1 MSCWNF
7 FQVIFFGS
15 HFFFLFY
22 HNALVN
28 MANKLFSC
36 RLDCIHVGSVV
47 WGLWTRKED
56 SLNFYKVYITQ
67 LNATHVDFVL
77 DYTHGDGRLL
87 TRSYNRS
94 EPVLIV
100 DETPKMID
108 ILVGSRVI
116 GVHRREHKE
125 WYQAGTVIRTGSNYA
140 YVRFNSGT
148 ERWVPPREL
157 RLVRRPRF
165 CATGA

>member
-1 MSCWNF
+1 M
-7 FQVIFFGS
+7 G
-15 HFFFLFY
+15 
-22 HNALVN
+22 
-28 MANKLFSC
+28 NKFFSC

-47 WGLWTRKED
+47 WGLWERKGD
-56 SLNFYKVYITQ
+56 SLNFYLVYITQ

-77 DYTHGDGRLL
+77 DYNHGDGRLL

-94 EPVLIV
+94 EPVLIA
-100 DETPKMID
+100 DEIPKIID

-116 GVHRREHKE
+116 GVHKRAHKE
-125 WYQAGTVIRTGSNYA
+125 WYHAGTVIRMSSPYA
-140 YVRFNSGT
+140 YVRFNSGR
-148 ERWVPPREL
+148 ERWVLPREL